1 VRSNLQVAKQVELFW
16 AAVRCHWPNLRPKE
30 GSAAV
35 AVTAD
40 VIEAVS
46 AARARALEQL
56 AATGAVEKV
65 PASSA
70 WMGDAQLASTIAGA
84 S

>member
-1 VRSNLQVAKQVELFW
+1 MRSNLQVATQVGHFW
-16 AAVRCHWPNLRPKE
+16 AAVRCHWPDLRPKE

-40 VIEAVS
+40 VVAVVS
-46 AARARALEQL
+46 AARARTLEQL
-56 AATGAVEKV
+56 AAAGAVEKL
-65 PASSA
+65 PASSD
-70 WMGDAQLASTIAGA
+70 WMGDAQLVSTIAGA